1 MKKFLKIFLSL
12 LAVIVIASTVLRF
25 FAPSIFFGYIYPFSR
40 INGNVSLTFD
50 GKKVPLSDCKVTC
63 SHQQKAEEVHV
74 IGSKIMTRA
83 GEYGRYKFFIEHDGI
98 EIPFYFYQAN
108 CWNCENF
115 DLSFSVDTAKHNVS
129 CKGWTRGFEENGLK
143 EEKIDI
149 SKSINFDDIS
159 PEGICI
165 SSV

>member
-1 MKKFLKIFLSL
+1 MKKFLKIFLPIS
-12 LAVIVIASTVLRF
+12 AVVILASTVLRF
-25 FAPSIFFGYIYPFSR
+25 AVPAAFFGYIYPFSR
-40 INGNVSLTFD
+40 IKGNVSVTFD

-63 SHQQKAEEVHV
+63 FHQQKAEKVHV
-74 IGSKIMTRA
+74 IGSKTMTRA
-83 GEYGRYKFFIEHDGI
+83 GEYGRYKFIIEHDGI

-129 CKGWTRGFEENGLK
+129 CKGWTRGLEENGLK
-143 EEKIDI
+143 EEKRDIDQTF
-149 SKSINFDDIS
+149 NFDDIS
-159 PEGICI
+159 SEGICI